1 MLTNVMSAA
10 SLILATIVSTAAL
23 GQSPRQLPSGVSMQ
37 KDLTYAKIGD
47 RELKLDLYLPKEAQ
61 EPLPLVI
68 WVHGGGWMGGSKN
81 GCPARWL
88 VSDGYAVASVE
99 YRLSGEAIFPAQIED
114 CKAAVRWLRANAGKY
129 GINPDQFGVWGSSAG
144 GHLVSLLGTTSDS
157 GEFNKG
163 EHLDVSSRVQAVCDY
178 YGPTDLL
185 QMDVNAIPGARLK
198 HLDPNSPESK
208 LIGGPILENKA
219 KAAKANPIEYISEM
233 TPPFL
238 IVHGDA
244 DPTVAHY
251 QSELLFEALKKAEL
265 PVHFHTIEGGGH
277 GKGFGGAEVSD
288 MVNQF
293 FDRTLKSDQAVKHE
307 AVMSHSKASESR
319 SSRSS
324 PMGRERRL
332 TYEQVMA
339 RADRNKDGQV
349 TKEEFDGPPRL
360 FPVLDRNQDGLL
372 DREDFK

>member
-1 MLTNVMSAA
+1 MITKVMSAA

-23 GQSPRQLPSGVSMQ
+23 GQPSRQLPPGVEMK

-47 RELKLDLYLPKEAQ
+47 RELKLDLYLPEKAK

-68 WVHGGGWMGGSKN
+68 WIHGGGWMGGSKA
-81 GCPARWL
+81 GCPARRL
-88 VSDGYAVASVE
+88 TSEGYAVASVE

-129 GINPDQFGVWGSSAG
+129 GIQPDQFGVWGSSAG

-157 GEFNKG
+157 GQFDVG

-185 QMDVNAIPGARLK
+185 QMDVKAIPRARK

-208 LIGGPILENKA
+208 LIGGPILENKE
-219 KAAKANPIEYISEM
+219 KAAKANPIEYISEK

-251 QSELLFEALKKAEL
+251 QSELLFDALKKADL
-265 PVHFHTIEGGGH
+265 PVHLHTIEGGGH
-277 GKGFGGAEVSD
+277 GKGFGGVEVTE

-293 FDRTLKSDQAVKHE
+293 FERTLKSDEAVKNV
-307 AVMSHSKASESR
+307 AVTSTSKASESR
-319 SSRSS
+319 SGQGS

-349 TKEEFDGPPRL
+349 TKEEFDGPPRM
-360 FPVLDRNQDGLL
+360 FPVLDRNKDGLL
-372 DREDFK
+372 DRKDFK